1 MDIRVNTKKVKDT
14 RDEEYLVT
22 DNSKFEVI
30 KTQGYFELLECS
42 KKFSK
47 YLDMRYKRMCM

>member
-1 MDIRVNTKKVKDT
+1 MGIRVNTKKVKDT